1 MISLVKKDYQKILQK
16 ELITMNIASRLTE
29 QAQKQP
35 HNKAITAPKKRDKK
49 GNYIYESLTFSEL
62 EELSNKYAVGL
73 KKMGFKKGDRTLIFV
88 RPSLDF
94 SAITFAIFKLG
105 LIPVFIDPGMGKE
118 NLLRAIQLVKPIG
131 IIAVPE
137 VHILRLLYRK
147 AFQSIQYFV
156 TTGKMKWGAMKSLHQ
171 LKNTSVNSANQKI
184 EEVNPEDTAAILFT
198 SGGTGIPKGVVYT
211 HKIFSEQTD
220 ILKEIYQLTESDV
233 DIPGFP
239 LFSLF
244 IVAMGIN
251 SCIPDMNPSKP
262 AKADPKK
269 LVANI
274 RDNKATFAAG
284 SPAIWERVADYC
296 LQQKITLP
304 TIKAL
309 VMFGAPISVELHQKF
324 KDILVNG
331 TTYTPY
337 GATESLPVS
346 NVSGKYILENT
357 SQLTQQGNGTCLGKP
372 VPTIQVK
379 IIKITD
385 DPIVNFKSAIELPAG
400 EMGEI
405 IVSGSVVTKEYFK
418 MPEKTKE
425 TKIYDTET
433 NTFWHRMGDI
443 GFLDDQGQLWFGGR
457 MTHRVE
463 TNDGLLSS
471 IQCEAIFNLHKKVK
485 KTALI
490 GLEKKGEQIPALVVE
505 RHDKKIPTGH
515 EKTRMLNELKEIG
528 MEYAHTRTIT
538 EFFFHRSFPVDVR
551 HNIKIDRIQLRD
563 EAQSG
568 KIQ

>member
-1 MISLVKKDYQKILQK
+1 MTI
-16 ELITMNIASRLTE
+16 
-29 QAQKQP
+29 
-35 HNKAITAPKKRDKK
+35 
-49 GNYIYESLTFSEL
+49 YIYEYLTFSEL
-62 EELSNKYAVGL
+62 EALSYKYALGL

-105 LIPVFIDPGMGKE
+105 LIPIFIDPGMRKV
-118 NLLRAIQLVKPIG
+118 NLIRAIQQVQSIG
-131 IIAVPE
+131 LIAVPE
-137 VHILRLLYRK
+137 VHILRLLYRN
-147 AFQSIQYFV
+147 AFQTIKYFI
-156 TTGKMKWGAMKSLHQ
+156 TTGKMRWGSMKTLHQ
-171 LKNTSVNSANQKI
+171 LKITSIDSANQKI
-184 EEVNPEDTAAILFT
+184 EEVHPEDTAAILFT

-220 ILKEIYQLTESDV
+220 ILKEIYQLTENDV
-233 DIPGFP
+233 DVPGFP

-244 IVAMGIN
+244 TVAMGIN

-262 AKADPKK
+262 AKANPKK

-274 RDNKATFAAG
+274 KDNKATFIAG

-296 LQQKITLP
+296 LKQNITLP
-304 TIKAL
+304 TIKTL

-324 KDILVNG
+324 KNILING

-346 NVSGKYILENT
+346 NVSGKYILENA
-357 SQLTQQGNGTCLGKP
+357 SKLTHQGKGTCLGKP

-385 DPIVNFKSAIELPAG
+385 DPIVDIKNAIELPTG

-418 MPEKTKE
+418 MREKTEE

-443 GFLDDQGQLWFGGR
+443 GYWDDLGRLWFGGR

-463 TNDGLLSS
+463 TKDGLLSS
-471 IQCEAIFNLHKKVK
+471 IQCEAIFNQHNKIK

-490 GLEKKGEQIPALVVE
+490 GLEKNGKQIPGIVVE
-505 RHDKKIPTGH
+505 RLDKKIPTGH
-515 EKTRMLNELKEIG
+515 EKNMMLNELKKMG
-528 MEYAHTRTIT
+528 MEHKHTETIT
-538 EFFFHRSFPVDVR
+538 DFYFHRSFPVDVR
-551 HNIKIDRIQLRD
+551 HNIKIDRLQLRD
-563 EAQSG
+563 EAQAG
-568 KIQ
+568 KL

>member
-1 MISLVKKDYQKILQK
+1 
-16 ELITMNIASRLTE
+16 MNIADRLTE
-29 QAQKQP
+29 LAQKRP
-35 HNKAITAPKKRDKK
+35 HNKAITAPRKRDRK

-62 EELSNKYAVGL
+62 EALSNKYAFGL
-73 KKMGFKKGDRTLIFV
+73 KKMGFEKGDRTLIFV

-94 SAITFAIFKLG
+94 PAITFAIFKLG
-105 LIPVFIDPGMGKE
+105 LIPIFIDPGMGKE
-118 NLLRAIQLVKPIG
+118 NLLRAIQLVKPVG

-147 AFQSIQYFV
+147 AFQTIKYFV
-156 TTGKMKWGAMKSLHQ
+156 TTGKMRWGAMKSLHQ
-171 LKNTSVNSANQKI
+171 LKTTSLDSANQKI
-184 EEVNPEDTAAILFT
+184 AEVNPEDTAAILFT

-211 HKIFSEQTD
+211 HEIFSAQTD
-220 ILKEIYQLTESDV
+220 ILKEIYKLTENDV

-239 LFSLF
+239 MFSLF
-244 IVAMGIN
+244 TVAMGIN

-274 RDNKATFAAG
+274 KDHKGTFVAG

-304 TIKAL
+304 TVKAL
-309 VMFGAPISVELHQKF
+309 VMFGAPISVELHEKF
-324 KDILVNG
+324 KGILVNG

-346 NVSGKYILENT
+346 NVSGKYVLENT
-357 SQLTQQGNGTCLGKP
+357 SQHTNQGKGTCLGKP
-372 VPTIQVK
+372 VSTIKVK

-385 DPIVNFKSAIELPAG
+385 DPIVDIKSAIELSTG

-405 IVSGSVVTKEYFK
+405 IVSGSVVTKEYYK
-418 MPEKTKE
+418 MPEKTNE
-425 TKIYDTET
+425 AKIYDTDT

-443 GFLDDQGQLWFGGR
+443 GYLDDQGRLWFGGR
-457 MTHRVE
+457 MIHRVE
-463 TNDGLLSS
+463 TNEGFLSS
-471 IQCEAIFNLHKKVK
+471 VQCEAIFNPHKQVK
-485 KTALI
+485 RTALI
-490 GLEKKGEQIPALVVE
+490 GLEKDGKRIPAIVVE
-505 RHDKKIPTGH
+505 RHDKKLPTGH
-515 EKTRMLNELKEIG
+515 EKTMMAHELKEMGIK
-528 MEYAHTRTIT
+528 YAHTRSVN

-551 HNIKIDRIQLRD
+551 HNIKIDRTQLQN

-568 KIQ
+568 KL